1 MYTHSWGNETL
12 PFQNGYRKSN
22 SAFPTCGVSK
32 NHLGREERER
42 KKKKKQLL
50 VAACMLR
57 TVESVLVKLELT
69 SSWALCSWQELV
81 PPPAS
86 VGRPP
91 SSTACRIYS
100 RQTINQHQA
109 INLAFEPSLK
119 PIKAH
124 SCQMEFILISFQS
137 Q

>member
-1 MYTHSWGNETL
+1 MKRFLFKAVIEKAVLFSLHVEGVNITRKESRKQKEKKRKKAGGVRVRFSETGGDAVAAGAA
-12 PFQNGYRKSN
+12 PSSG
-22 SAFPTCGVSK
+22 
-32 NHLGREERER
+32 LGRKAE
-42 KKKKKQLL
+42 
-50 VAACMLR
+50 A
-57 TVESVLVKLELT
+57 
-69 SSWALCSWQELV
+69 
-81 PPPAS
+81 
-86 VGRPP
+86 
-91 SSTACRIYS
+91 STACCIYS